1 MNIFTSVE
9 SFKAF
14 VLQTGPWGPLV
25 FVALQILQVFIFVLP
40 GEIAQIA
47 GGYLFGLVEGT
58 LLSLVGISAGSLLN
72 FTLARM
78 LGKPFVNRLFGKE
91 KLERF
96 DAILTSSRM
105 ETAFFLLF
113 LIPGIPKDILCYVA
127 GLSTMK
133 FLGFLG
139 VSMLGR
145 LPGIVGSTA
154 IGQAAGQGNRT
165 VVIVISLVATLLF
178 ILGMRFHERIHG
190 AIYAF
195 SRGERPWL
203 PKKRPSEAPDP
214 TVKPGSTGE
223 PGATAEPGPAEKPEP
238 PGRSE

>member
-9 SFKAF
+9 SFKTF

-25 FVALQILQVFIFVLP
+25 FVALQVLQVFIFVLP

-58 LLSLVGISAGSLLN
+58 VLSLVGISLGSLLN
-72 FTLARM
+72 FTLARL
-78 LGKPFVNRLFGKE
+78 LGKPFVNRLFGQE
-91 KLERF
+91 KLEKF
-96 DAILTSSRM
+96 DTILTSSRM

-127 GLSTMK
+127 GLSKMK

-165 VVIVISLVATLLF
+165 VVILISLVATLLF

-190 AIYAF
+190 AIYAL
-195 SRGERPWL
+195 SRGERPWPL
-203 PKKRPSEAPDP
+203 KKRLPVGPEPA
-214 TVKPGSTGE
+214 KTGG
-223 PGATAEPGPAEKPEP
+223 PASEPGPAKTEPSEP
-238 PGRSE
+238 PSTEAKAP

>member
-9 SFKAF
+9 SFKTL
-14 VLQTGPWGPLV
+14 VLQTGPWGPVV
-25 FVALQILQVFIFVLP
+25 FVALQILQVFVFVLP
-40 GEIAQIA
+40 GEIAQLA

-58 LLSLVGISAGSLLN
+58 LLSLVGISLGSLLN
-72 FTLARM
+72 FTLARV
-78 LGKPFVNRLFGKE
+78 LGKPFVNRLFGKK
-91 KLERF
+91 KLEKF
-96 DAILTSSRM
+96 DAFLTSSRM

-190 AIYAF
+190 TIYAI
-195 SRGERPWL
+195 SRREKPWL
-203 PKKRPSEAPDP
+203 PKKR
-214 TVKPGSTGE
+214 TTGGPGSAQVEHPATD
-223 PGATAEPGPAEKPEP
+223 PGLSGTDARSQAKGPAKP
-238 PGRSE
+238 S

>member
-9 SFKAF
+9 GFKAL
-14 VLQTGPWGPLV
+14 VLQTGPWGPVV

-58 LLSLVGISAGSLLN
+58 LLSLVGISLGSLLN
-72 FTLARM
+72 FTLAQV

-91 KLERF
+91 KLGKFE
-96 DAILTSSRM
+96 AILTSSRM

-133 FLGFLG
+133 FPGFLG

-165 VVIVISLVATLLF
+165 AVIVISLVAALLF

-190 AIYAF
+190 AIYAI
-195 SRGERPWL
+195 SRREKPWL
-203 PKKRPSEAPDP
+203 QRKRTAAAPGP
-214 TVKPGSTGE
+214 AETESPI
-223 PGATAEPGPAEKPEP
+223 AEPGPTETE
-238 PGRSE
+238 GRSQNEEAPKRF